1 MISGQRIVK
10 ELGGTGSFWRAGKG
24 MCRCPAHKDRT
35 PSLSVTER
43 PDRVLVHCFAGCEQR
58 SVIAELRALGLWAD
72 RDEHGMRPQRRPSAW
87 VPDLDAD
94 ELARRDEARAI
105 WQARQPLPRSAAALY
120 LWSRCIDMLRAPPT
134 LGALPALYNAE
145 RKQSMPALVAAIQD
159 GDNKVTAIQRIW
171 VLDKLDIDGAWPKGG
186 SKATLNIAKKTLGP
200 MGDGAIRLGPA
211 ARTIGIAEGLETG
224 LSVKQL
230 YSLPVWV
237 SCGAWR
243 MGSVA
248 LPEIV
253 QRVIIFADNGSE
265 GEKAALKAQDHFA
278 AQGYAVDIELPPA
291 ECGDFNDV
299 LMAAV
304 RPGRPA

>member
-10 ELGGTGSFWRAGKG
+10 ELGGAGSFWRAGKG
-24 MCRCPAHKDRT
+24 MCRCPAHNDGT
-35 PSLSVTER
+35 PSLSITER
-43 PDRVLVHCFAGCEQR
+43 PDRVLVHCFAGCDQR
-58 SVIAELRALGLWAD
+58 AVIDELRALGLWAE
-72 RDEHGMRPQRRPSAW
+72 RDEHGMRPPRRPAYIA
-87 VPDLDAD
+87 PGLDAD

-105 WQARQPLPRSAAALY
+105 WSARQPLKRSAAALY
-120 LWSRCIDMLRAPPT
+120 LWSRCIDLLRVPPT
-134 LGALPALYNAE
+134 LGALPGLFNSE
-145 RKQSMPALVAAIQD
+145 RNRSMPALIAAIQD
-159 GDNKVTAIQRIW
+159 GSNKVTAVQRIW
-171 VLDKLDIDGAWPKGG
+171 VLDKLIIDGAWPKGG
-186 SKATLNIAKKTLGP
+186 SKAPLNIAKKTLGP

-253 QRVIIFADNGSE
+253 ERVIIFADNGSE
-265 GEKAALKAQDHFA
+265 GEKAALKAQNHFA

-291 ECGDFNDV
+291 EHSDFNDV

-304 RPGRPA
+304 RPGRAA